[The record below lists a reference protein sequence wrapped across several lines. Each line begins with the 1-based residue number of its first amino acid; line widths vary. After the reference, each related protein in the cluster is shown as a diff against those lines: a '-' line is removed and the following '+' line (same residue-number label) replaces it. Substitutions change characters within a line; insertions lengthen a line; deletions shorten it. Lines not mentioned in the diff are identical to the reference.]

1 MPLVLCPCGAKLRV
15 ADTLIGKLVK
25 CPKCT
30 APVRV
35 TADIA
40 PVAGPELDFMPEAPA
55 PARAAYAPP
64 PAKRVPPQPP
74 PPPPVA
80 AWKVYGRWAL
90 GLALLPLILSLF
102 TKDEPMARLSRMLES
117 DPKLATTIAQA
128 EKKGLKEEEFFA
140 LLPGDRIDGAFVAHS
155 SKIHWFFALIAA
167 GAFWGF
173 LLLVYPMGN
182 ASSQGLWAVGLFTG
196 TIGIVLLLGLQWAA
210 EYSQGMWLQGR
221 SIIVIFFYIVKFI
234 GFSYRAAL
242 DPENGFILSMIG
254 YTFGVGFCEEL
265 CKLLP
270 GLWHF
275 KRTAKLDLSGA
286 VVWGLASGIG
296 FGVSEGI
303 MYSSEHYN
311 GITEGGIYLVRF
323 VSCVA
328 LHAIWSGFSS
338 VLLWKWQ
345 ADLDGIDRWYGW
357 FIPLFKMA
365 GVSMLLHGFYD
376 TALKKDHEFLA
387 LLAAVLS
394 FAAFFWL
401 YERVKKDEPAMTRR
415 VAI

>member
-1 MPLVLCPCGAKLRV
+1 
-15 ADTLIGKLVK
+15 
-25 CPKCT
+25 
-30 APVRV
+30 
-35 TADIA
+35 
-40 PVAGPELDFMPEAPA
+40 
-55 PARAAYAPP
+55 
-64 PAKRVPPQPP
+64 
-74 PPPPVA
+74 
-80 AWKVYGRWAL
+80 
-90 GLALLPLILSLF
+90 
-102 TKDEPMARLSRMLES
+102 
-117 DPKLATTIAQA
+117 
-128 EKKGLKEEEFFA
+128 
-140 LLPGDRIDGAFVAHS
+140 
-155 SKIHWFFALIAA
+155 
-167 GAFWGF
+167 
-173 LLLVYPMGN
+173 
-182 ASSQGLWAVGLFTG
+182 
-196 TIGIVLLLGLQWAA
+196 
-210 EYSQGMWLQGR
+210 
-221 SIIVIFFYIVKFI
+221 VIFFYIVKFI

-254 YTFGVGFCEEL
+254 YTFGVGFCEEI

-311 GITEGGIYLVRF
+311 GITQGGIYLVRF

-345 ADLDGIDRWYGW
+345 ADLDGIERWYGW